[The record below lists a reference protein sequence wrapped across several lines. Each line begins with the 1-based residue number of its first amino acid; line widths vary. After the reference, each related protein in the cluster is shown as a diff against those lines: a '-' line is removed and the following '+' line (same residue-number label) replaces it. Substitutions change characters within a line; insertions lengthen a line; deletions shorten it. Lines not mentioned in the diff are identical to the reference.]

1 MKMEFKAKKTIAKKA
16 IAPGMLITIILV
28 LLVGAA
34 LFVIFFSSMFPNIF
48 DSVKEILG
56 MGQSYAKLA
65 PDVDLEAFKKDLAEN
80 YAGKGSQLTLHIFG
94 SFDIKGQFFDED
106 FAGDKLITGDL
117 YGGAVKRMEL
127 TNKDISDEDKN
138 KEVLAVDEISRIELR
153 LGRNIGA
160 ENARIE
166 YAVKENPIKGDRIVL
181 YAAYYDKKKDEY
193 GEDNAKPVLELIYY
207 GAHKINDGE
216 GMYIEYE
223 IKPYFDVNEI

>member
-138 KEVLAVDEISRIELR
+138 KEVLAVD
-153 LGRNIGA
+153 
-160 ENARIE
+160 
-166 YAVKENPIKGDRIVL
+166 PIKGDRIVL